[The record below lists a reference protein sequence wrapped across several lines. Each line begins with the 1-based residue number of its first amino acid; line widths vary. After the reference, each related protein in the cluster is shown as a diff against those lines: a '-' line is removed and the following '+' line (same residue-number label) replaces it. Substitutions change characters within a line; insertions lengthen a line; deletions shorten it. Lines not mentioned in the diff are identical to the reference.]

1 MAEVSFLWVSRCCW
15 LVGYALTERS
25 RVPGAEGDSNRIP
38 FHSAGDR
45 SEIAYQ
51 KIISLQAVSLKKN
64 YINGKVGG
72 R

>member
-1 MAEVSFLWVSRCCW
+1 M
-15 LVGYALTERS
+15 
-25 RVPGAEGDSNRIP
+25 PGAEGDSNRIP